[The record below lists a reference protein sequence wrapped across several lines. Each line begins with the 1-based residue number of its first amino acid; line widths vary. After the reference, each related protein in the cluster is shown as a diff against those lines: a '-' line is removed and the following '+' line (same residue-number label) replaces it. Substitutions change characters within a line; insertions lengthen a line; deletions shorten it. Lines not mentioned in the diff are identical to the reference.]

1 MTRQASPH
9 PPAVLVAVSL
19 ALVELLTSA
28 CGRGAPVPQMPVT
41 PQEQEGGPPAGT
53 SMPEPESQAAA
64 GEQPTSTSEVLYAPG
79 SIILDS
85 SQTVSLEGGPV
96 ELSFDSPSRQ
106 VLRVDVNALG
116 GALRYEL
123 QLLDKFNNA
132 LARLE
137 SHSAEASESIAE
149 FTLPYQG
156 TYRIV
161 LTPLEGTGTRQV
173 VVTALDAPSGGGT
186 QAALGG
192 WATAAAMAGHVY
204 HTYTF
209 PLAEGQVVTLAARA
223 ATPGQPDTH
232 LDLYGPDGRLLAQ
245 ADDALPGEDL
255 DAVLTGFVAPL
266 AGEYV
271 AIVTNLADTRGEYRF
286 AVTPDD
292 VPPPVEGEADLVYG
306 REYRAAFYEGSPL
319 NLTFDGTVGDPLRI
333 EVYAPDPSVDVD
345 LRLYSPF
352 GQVVAYALDKG
363 PGEGERI
370 SELQLPYTG
379 RYRLEFTPYGSGQAS
394 FRLEQ
399 LDPSTLTGGGV
410 FGDEPAATRT
420 GRLEAPGTFHYFQ
433 FNAEAGDRIT
443 LVARS
448 ESSVGL
454 LDLGFAVLG
463 PDGRQMV
470 FADDSTGENPADPEL
485 QGYEVSQTGTYT
497 IVIYSFNDAQGTYE
511 LRYERQD

>member
-1 MTRQASPH
+1 MTRQVSSH
-9 PPAVLVAVSL
+9 PPAVLVAASL
-19 ALVELLTSA
+19 ALAGLLASA
-28 CGRGAPVPQMPVT
+28 CGRRMPVPQMPVT
-41 PQEQEGGPPAGT
+41 PQEGGPPTGT
-53 SMPEPESQAAA
+53 SVPEPESQAAA
-64 GEQPTSTSEVLYAPG
+64 GEQPLPTPQALYTPG

-96 ELSFDSPSRQ
+96 ELSFDSPARQ
-106 VLRVDVNALG
+106 VIRVDVNAIG

-132 LARLE
+132 LAHLE
-137 SHSAEASESIAE
+137 SRSAEASESIAE
-149 FTLPYQG
+149 FALPYQG
-156 TYRIV
+156 AYRII
-161 LTPLEGTGTRQV
+161 LMPLEGAGTRQI

-186 QAALGG
+186 QAALSS
-192 WATAAAMAGHVY
+192 WATAAVMAGHVY
-204 HTYTF
+204 HTYAF

-255 DAVLTGFVAPL
+255 DAVLAGFVAPL
-266 AGEYV
+266 GGEYV
-271 AIVTNLADTRGEYRF
+271 AIITNLADTRGEYRF

-292 VPPPVEGEADLVYG
+292 VPPPAEGEADLVYD
-306 REYRAAFYEGSPL
+306 REYRAAFYEGSLL

-352 GQVVAYALDKG
+352 GQVIAYALDNG
-363 PGEGERI
+363 SGEGERI
-370 SELQLPYTG
+370 SEMQLPYTG
-379 RYRLEFTPYGSGQAS
+379 QYRLEFTPYGSGEAS

-410 FGDEPAATRT
+410 FGDELAATRT

-443 LVARS
+443 LVAQS

-470 FADDSTGENPADPEL
+470 FADDSTSENPSDPEL
-485 QGYEVSQTGTYT
+485 RGYEVSLTGTYT
-497 IVIYSFNDAQGTYE
+497 VVVYSFNDAQGTYE
-511 LRYERQD
+511 LRYERQN